1 MRPQTRPDAYSQS
14 AVVSSSSLQA
24 SIIGSNIIRDGG
36 NIFDAA
42 MATSAALC
50 VTQNNLCGLGGDMFA
65 LVRVDGKPIVD
76 INGSGRSSHNASI
89 SNYIE
94 MGLDRIPERGPL
106 SAITVP
112 GLVSGWKEIFEKY
125 CSFDLQELLDPAI
138 NLAENGFPI
147 TLKYRE
153 SIEKSYPAL
162 GPYNWLSLFAPN
174 SVFPAVGSVF
184 KQPLLAKSLKL
195 IADEG
200 PDSFYRGHLA
210 DKIIS
215 GLKGTEVLLDE
226 QDLKDHKATIGRPM
240 STEYHEHTIYETSP
254 NSQGSTLL
262 LWLNLLN
269 LIEESGNN
277 DRLDNFSQDL
287 LAGII
292 AYRQRKEITDP
303 DFHKLPEYFLTRGFS
318 EKILKENN
326 NMVEKDTYKH
336 SQGDTTYF
344 CIADSDGNS
353 ISMIQSNYLGFGSG
367 VSPEGTGF
375 ILQNR
380 GSYFT
385 LDETHKNALKPNK
398 RTFHTLSAAMIEY
411 EGKFRFSLGTMGGD
425 IQPQVHFQ
433 LVKDL
438 LRSKMSPQTALDSPR
453 WAFPHTIY
461 EGPYDI
467 IIEEEAFEKLSS
479 MNLHGLL
486 PIRKESFSS
495 LFGHAHIVGL
505 EDNAVVCGGADPRGD
520 GAAIPV
526 T

>member
-1 MRPQTRPDAYSQS
+1 MKPQTRPDAYSQN

-24 SIIGSNIIRDGG
+24 SIIGSNIIREGG
-36 NIFDAA
+36 NVFDAA
-42 MATSAALC
+42 IATSAALC

-65 LVRVDGKPIVD
+65 LVRVDGEPIID
-76 INGSGRSSHNASI
+76 INGSGRSSHNAAI
-89 SNYIE
+89 SNYTE
-94 MGLDRIPERGPL
+94 RGLNHIPERGPL
-106 SAITVP
+106 SALTVP
-112 GLVSGWKEIFEKY
+112 GLVSGWKEIFDKY
-125 CSFDLQELLDPAI
+125 CSFDLPELIAPAI
-138 NLAENGFPI
+138 DLAENGFPI

-153 SIEKSYPAL
+153 SVEKSYPAL
-162 GPYNWLSLFAPN
+162 SRYNWSSLFAPN
-174 SVFPAVGSVF
+174 SVFPAIGSVF
-184 KQPLLAKSLKL
+184 KQPLLAGSLKL
-195 IADEG
+195 IAEEG
-200 PDSFYRGHLA
+200 PNSFYRGYLA

-215 GLKGTEVLLDE
+215 GLKGTEVMLDE
-226 QDLKDHKATIGRPM
+226 EDFKAHKATIGRPM
-240 STEYHEHTIYETSP
+240 NTEYHEHIVYETSP

-262 LWLNLLN
+262 LWLNLLSV
-269 LIEESGNN
+269 IEESGDN
-277 DRLDNFSQDL
+277 DRLDSFSQDL

-303 DFHKLPEYFLTRGFS
+303 DFHELPDYFLTREFS

-326 NMVEKDTYKH
+326 EVIEKDAYKR

-344 CIADSDGNS
+344 CIADSVGNS

-398 RTFHTLSAAMIEY
+398 RTFHTLSAAMIEHD
-411 EGKFRFSLGTMGGD
+411 GKFRFSLGTMGGD
-425 IQPQVHFQ
+425 IQPQIHFQ
-433 LVKDL
+433 LIKDL
-438 LRSKMSPQTALDSPR
+438 LRSNMSPQTALDSPR

-461 EGPYDI
+461 EQPRHI
-467 IIEEEAFEKLSS
+467 IIEEEAFDQLSS
-479 MNLHGLL
+479 MNLQGLL
-486 PIRKESFSS
+486 PVKKESLSS
-495 LFGHAHIVGL
+495 LFGHAQIVGL
-505 EDNAVVCGGADPRGD
+505 DDNAVVCGGADPRGD

>member
-1 MRPQTRPDAYSQS
+1 MKSQTRPDAYSQN

-24 SIIGSNIIRDGG
+24 SIIGSNIIREGG
-36 NIFDAA
+36 NVFDAA
-42 MATSAALC
+42 IATSAALC

-65 LVRVDGKPIVD
+65 LVRVDGEPIID
-76 INGSGRSSHNASI
+76 INGSGRSSHNAAI
-89 SNYIE
+89 SNYTE
-94 MGLDRIPERGPL
+94 RGLNHIPERGPL
-106 SAITVP
+106 SALTVP
-112 GLVSGWKEIFEKY
+112 GLVSGWKEIFDKY
-125 CSFDLQELLDPAI
+125 CSFDLPELIAPAI
-138 NLAENGFPI
+138 DLAENGFPI

-153 SIEKSYPAL
+153 SVEKSYPAL
-162 GPYNWLSLFAPN
+162 SRYNWSSLFAPN
-174 SVFPAVGSVF
+174 SVFPAIGSVF
-184 KQPLLAKSLKL
+184 KQPLLAGSLKL
-195 IADEG
+195 IAEEG
-200 PDSFYRGHLA
+200 PNTFYRGYLA

-215 GLKGTEVLLDE
+215 GLKGTEVMLDE
-226 QDLKDHKATIGRPM
+226 EDFKAHKVTIGKPM

-262 LWLNLLN
+262 LWLDVLK
-269 LIEESGNN
+269 LIEENGANN
-277 DRLDNFSQDL
+277 RSDNFSQDL

-303 DFHKLPEYFLTRGFS
+303 DFYEPPKYFLTRKFS

-326 NMVEKDTYKH
+326 KIMEEENHKH

-380 GSYFT
+380 GSYFS
-385 LDETHKNALKPNK
+385 LDKAHKNVLEPNK

-425 IQPQVHFQ
+425 IQPQIHFQ
-433 LVKDL
+433 LIQDL

-461 EGPYDI
+461 EQPRHI
-467 IIEEEAFEKLSS
+467 IIEEEAFDRLSS

-486 PIRKESFSS
+486 PVKKESLSS
-495 LFGHAHIVGL
+495 LFGHAQIVGL
-505 EDNAVVCGGADPRGD
+505 DSNDVVCGGADPRGD